1 MENKR
6 NLKVGA
12 ISLGCDKNR
21 VDTENMLF
29 YVKQA
34 GYSLTSDVKEAD
46 VIVINTCAF
55 IESAQKESIDTILE
69 MAELKKQR
77 PVKIIVTGCMPQRFK
92 EEFAKNL
99 PEVDGFLGFKNYQ
112 QIAEVIQKVVSG
124 ERVGPLL
131 TCTDVPT
138 TNRILT
144 TDYHTAY
151 LKIAEGCDNHCTYCA
166 MPQIRGKY
174 QSRTLMSLVDE
185 AKMLIDNYGVKEI
198 NLVAQDTTRYGIDIY
213 GKYAL
218 PTLLEQL
225 QKLDVEW
232 IRILYCYP
240 ELLSDDIIKIVA
252 EDNKVC
258 RYLDIPLQHVDDKI
272 LKRMGRRTTEA
283 PINSLLER
291 IILANEDIAIRSTFI
306 TGFPT
311 ETEEQHLKLYNF
323 IADARL
329 NYAGFFAYSKE
340 EGTPAAKMRG
350 QIIKSIKRQ
359 RQKEL
364 QELQSAIVQENQRNL
379 EGSEQKVLYE
389 GIDYDKQMF
398 VGRTE
403 FNAPDVDT
411 KVYFKSQTP
420 VEAGNFYKVKIKMV
434 RKLDLVGVVVND
446 NGD

>member
-6 NLKVGA
+6 NLKVGT

-21 VDTENMLF
+21 VDTENMLY

-34 GYSLTSDVKEAD
+34 GYSLTGDVKEAD
-46 VIVINTCAF
+46 VIIVNTCAF
-55 IESAQKESIDTILE
+55 IESAQKESIDTVLE
-69 MAELKKQR
+69 MAEIKKQR
-77 PVKIIVTGCMPQRFK
+77 PVKIIMTGCMPQRFK
-92 EEFAKNL
+92 DELFTAL
-99 PEVDGFLGFKNYQ
+99 PEVDAFMGFKNY
-112 QIAEVIQKVVSG
+112 AEIGDVIQKVMSG
-124 ERVGPLL
+124 ERVGPVVS
-131 TCTDVPT
+131 CTDQPT
-138 TNRILT
+138 ANRVLT

-166 MPQIRGKY
+166 IPSIRGRY
-174 QSRTLMSLVDE
+174 TSRTLMSLVDE
-185 AKMLIDNYGVKEI
+185 AKMLVDTYGVKEI

-240 ELLSDDIIKIVA
+240 ELISDEIIKIVA

-258 RYLDIPLQHVDDKI
+258 KYLDIPLQHVDDKI
-272 LKRMGRRTTEA
+272 LKLMGRRTTEA
-283 PINSLLER
+283 EINRLLER
-291 IILANEDIAIRSTFI
+291 IRTANEDIAIRSTFI

-311 ETEEQHLKLYNF
+311 ETEEQHAKLYNF

-340 EGTPAAKMRG
+340 EGTAAARMRG

-364 QELQSAIVQENQRNL
+364 QELQSAIVVENQRNL
-379 EGSEQKVLYE
+379 IDSELKVLYE

-420 VEAGNFYKVKIKMV
+420 VEAGNFYNVKIKKV
-434 RKLDLVGVVVND
+434 RKLDLVGVVTND
-446 NGD
+446 DGK

>member
-1 MENKR
+1 M
-6 NLKVGA
+6 
-12 ISLGCDKNR
+12 
-21 VDTENMLF
+21 
-29 YVKQA
+29 
-34 GYSLTSDVKEAD
+34 
-46 VIVINTCAF
+46 
-55 IESAQKESIDTILE
+55 
-69 MAELKKQR
+69 
-77 PVKIIVTGCMPQRFK
+77 
-92 EEFAKNL
+92 
-99 PEVDGFLGFKNYQ
+99 
-112 QIAEVIQKVVSG
+112 
-124 ERVGPLL
+124 
-131 TCTDVPT
+131 
-138 TNRILT
+138 
-144 TDYHTAY
+144 
-151 LKIAEGCDNHCTYCA
+151 
-166 MPQIRGKY
+166 
-174 QSRTLMSLVDE
+174 
-185 AKMLIDNYGVKEI
+185 
-198 NLVAQDTTRYGIDIY
+198 
-213 GKYAL
+213 
-218 PTLLEQL
+218 
-225 QKLDVEW
+225 
-232 IRILYCYP
+232 
-240 ELLSDDIIKIVA
+240 
-252 EDNKVC
+252 
-258 RYLDIPLQHVDDKI
+258 
-272 LKRMGRRTTEA
+272 
-283 PINSLLER
+283 ER
-291 IILANEDIAIRSTFI
+291 IRLANEDIAIRSTFI

-420 VEAGNFYKVKIKMV
+420 VEAGNFYKVKIKKV

>member
-131 TCTDVPT
+131 TCTDVPFSNGTAT
-138 TNRILT
+138 TEN
-144 TDYHTAY
+144 HTAY

-166 MPQIRGKY
+166 IPQIRGKY

-272 LKRMGRRTTEA
+272 LKLMGRRTTEA
-283 PINSLLER
+283 QINSLLER
-291 IILANEDIAIRSTFI
+291 IRLANEDIAIRSTFI

-420 VEAGNFYKVKIKMV
+420 VEAGNFYKVKIKKV

>member
-166 MPQIRGKY
+166 IPQIRGKY

-240 ELLSDDIIKIVA
+240 ELLSDDIIKIVV

-272 LKRMGRRTTEA
+272 LKLMGRRTTEA
-283 PINSLLER
+283 QINSLLER
-291 IILANEDIAIRSTFI
+291 IRLANEDIAIRSTFI

-311 ETEEQHLKLYNF
+311 ETEEDF
-323 IADARL
+323 
-329 NYAGFFAYSKE
+329 S
-340 EGTPAAKMRG
+340 
-350 QIIKSIKRQ
+350 
-359 RQKEL
+359 
-364 QELQSAIVQENQRNL
+364 
-379 EGSEQKVLYE
+379 
-389 GIDYDKQMF
+389 
-398 VGRTE
+398 
-403 FNAPDVDT
+403 DT
-411 KVYFKSQTP
+411 
-420 VEAGNFYKVKIKMV
+420 
-434 RKLDLVGVVVND
+434 LDLVRKVRYSNAFTFIYSVRKGTVAATMPQIDYQTKRRRITELIALQNEITKELSEEYIGNVAVHFFENGVAARR
-446 NGD
+446 